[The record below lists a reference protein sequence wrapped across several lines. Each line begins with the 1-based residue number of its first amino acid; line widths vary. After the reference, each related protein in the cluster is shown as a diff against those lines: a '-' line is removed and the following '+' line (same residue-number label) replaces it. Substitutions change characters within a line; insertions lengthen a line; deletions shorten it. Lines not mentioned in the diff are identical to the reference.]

1 MKLFTRYRALA
12 DYAGL
17 LAVMVALCAF
27 FSVTTNSFFS
37 ASTFITV
44 ANQYAD
50 ATVLAVGM
58 TFVLLVGGIDL
69 SVGSVLALC
78 GAVLGVCLTQ
88 WEWPLPAA
96 IALCLAVGMTCG
108 LVNGLIV
115 VGWNIPSF
123 IVTLGMMQVARGLAF
138 LATGSHTQYIGGS
151 IEVVTGVSWLSL
163 GLPFWSALIL
173 VAAGQTVVSGTAY
186 GRHLM
191 AVGAN
196 EESARLSGVRS
207 RWVRLSVFIVS
218 GVMAGVAA
226 VIYTARLGA
235 ADPNAGAG
243 YELQAIAAAV
253 IGGTS
258 LMGGRGSVVSSLLG
272 VLIIAVL
279 AYGLTQMSTPDPAK
293 SVVTGCVIVV
303 AVIVDYYRHRLG
315 AASTRL
321 G

>member
-1 MKLFTRYRALA
+1 MKAHLSYRALA
-12 DYAGL
+12 DYVGLVAVMAGL
-17 LAVMVALCAF
+17 CVF
-27 FSVTTNSFFS
+27 FSLTTKSFFS
-37 ASTFITV
+37 AATFTTV

-50 ATVLAVGM
+50 AIVLAVGL

-88 WEWPLPAA
+88 WELSLPT
-96 IALCLAVGMTCG
+96 AVGICLLVGMACG
-108 LVNGLIV
+108 LVNGLV
-115 VGWNIPSF
+115 VIGWDIPSF

-138 LATGSHTQYIGGS
+138 LVTESHTQYIGAP
-151 IEVVTGVSWLSL
+151 IEVVTGTKWLSL
-163 GLPFWSALIL
+163 GLPFWGALVL
-173 VAAGQTVVSGTAY
+173 VAAGQTVLSGTAY

-207 RWVRLSVFIVS
+207 RRVRLSVFVIS
-218 GVMAGVAA
+218 GAMAGVAA
-226 VIYTARLGA
+226 VIYTARLGT
-235 ADPNAGAG
+235 ADPNAGIG

-293 SVVTGCVIVV
+293 WVVTGCVIVL

-315 AASTRL
+315 GTGARTR
-321 G
+321 